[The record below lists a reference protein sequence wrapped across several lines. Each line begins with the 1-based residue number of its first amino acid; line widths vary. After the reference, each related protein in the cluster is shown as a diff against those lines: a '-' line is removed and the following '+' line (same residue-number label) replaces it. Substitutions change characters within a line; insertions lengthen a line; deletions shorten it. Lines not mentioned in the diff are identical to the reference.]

1 MADAPGG
8 APDPG
13 SEDWKAGWEDQ
24 EANRL
29 DASLAATPA
38 QRLAWLEEAI
48 ELAWATGALPSE
60 GGSEESESRER
71 G

>member
-1 MADAPGG
+1 MTDEPSKLRGPGT
-8 APDPG
+8 
-13 SEDWKAGWEDQ
+13 EDWKAGWEDQ

-29 DASLAATPA
+29 EASLAATPA

-60 GGSEESESRER
+60 AGWEQTESRKQE
-71 G
+71 